1 MKKVT
6 LLLMGIINVIGIGLV
21 SPVMTDFA
29 ADFPTVSTTM
39 VAMVV
44 TMPAITLLLGLAVCA
59 WLVNWVQRKH
69 LLMLG
74 VGCVV
79 LGGILPAFLSNF
91 ALILLARSVLGFG
104 MGLGMPLQTTF
115 FAEYPEDE
123 RAMLFG
129 LNNGLGSIVSAG
141 LLFLIAL
148 LQLAWRSAFLLYGL
162 FSVVFICVICFI
174 PHDKEKTVAEQR
186 KSGEKIKIQLPFSLI
201 FGYIAVFFVY
211 AQYFIIPTTI
221 AFYVT
226 DHQLGGVAEA
236 GLISGLGTLAMAIAS
251 LAFSFLRK
259 WLKEWLTS
267 VTLLVGAV
275 FFVLYAFPVRLEL
288 IVISYC
294 VIAMFAAVFPITVSM
309 KITEALPETYI
320 AVGSAIFTGV
330 IFLGQFISPY
340 YQAAVVRIIGGS
352 TELAYIVF
360 GGITFLL
367 AGINVILMFKERNNL

>member
-1 MKKVT
+1 
-6 LLLMGIINVIGIGLV
+6 
-21 SPVMTDFA
+21 
-29 ADFPTVSTTM
+29 
-39 VAMVV
+39 
-44 TMPAITLLLGLAVCA
+44 
-59 WLVNWVQRKH
+59 
-69 LLMLG
+69 
-74 VGCVV
+74 
-79 LGGILPAFLSNF
+79 
-91 ALILLARSVLGFG
+91 
-104 MGLGMPLQTTF
+104 
-115 FAEYPEDE
+115 
-123 RAMLFG
+123 
-129 LNNGLGSIVSAG
+129 
-141 LLFLIAL
+141 
-148 LQLAWRSAFLLYGL
+148 
-162 FSVVFICVICFI
+162 
-174 PHDKEKTVAEQR
+174 
-186 KSGEKIKIQLPFSLI
+186 
-201 FGYIAVFFVY
+201 
-211 AQYFIIPTTI
+211 
-221 AFYVT
+221 
-226 DHQLGGVAEA
+226 
-236 GLISGLGTLAMAIAS
+236 MAIAS

>member
-74 VGCVV
+74 VVCVV